1 MGTWILL
8 PTLLLQFALCAS
20 PILPLSAAIVCTLC
34 VFVCGV
40 TAAYFA
46 YKVCL
51 IDPID
56 EKLRLHLQDN
66 EGSGESRPNGRPAE
80 NEEKGTKF
88 CWIDG
93 IDVYSNS
100 MVSLGGHLEVS
111 GFFSLPIAFPIVNP
125 SDSIALPACPRLAL
139 QVLQQGM
146 TNID

>member
-8 PTLLLQFALCAS
+8 PILLLQFALFVS

-34 VFVCGV
+34 VFVCGAS
-40 TAAYFA
+40 AAYFA

-56 EKLRLHLQDN
+56 EKLRLHLKDN
-66 EGSGESRPNGRPAE
+66 EGRGESRPTGDQAE
-80 NEEKGTKF
+80 NEEEGTKF

-100 MVSLGGHLEVS
+100 MV
-111 GFFSLPIAFPIVNP
+111 
-125 SDSIALPACPRLAL
+125 RLRPVDTSNCQATL
-139 QVLQQGM
+139 RYQ
-146 TNID
+146 